1 MAQSL
6 KFGMI
11 GRCFPPGDRALDAMR
26 RAEAQGWD
34 FMAFPDQLPSTH
46 PDGMLPGSVAPP
58 DDESLLVS
66 AHSSQWFGSFELLTA
81 ASVLTERIGLQMAV
95 VDPLRRSPAVFA
107 QEAVTISHFSK
118 GRAAWCI
125 GSGEAKQ
132 FEPYGE
138 VRSKPAARMLEA
150 VRTMH
155 ALWDS
160 GGETVSRDSE
170 FWPLADATFT
180 LPLYDGRKPSV
191 LVVGGGPAMEQLA
204 GELCDGWM
212 TYLPGGVADEPEH
225 LAAVISAIKKV
236 AADSGRDPDALR
248 FHAMCLTCL
257 AETDDLAWRYARHP
271 ALAWASIWAAGVQSG
286 QLWKQWGHEHPF
298 GDAASWP
305 KDMKVT
311 GIPKEMLDQ
320 LTDFVPEEVTDR
332 TLVWGSPDRVAARL
346 TPFIDAGITE
356 LSFDNEIPWADRS
369 YGTQWTPL
377 ISELITKLGGSP
389 LDVGA

>member
-1 MAQSL
+1 MAENV

-11 GRCFPPGDRALDAMR
+11 GRCFPPADLALDAMR

-34 FMAFPDQLPSTH
+34 FVAFPDQLPSTH
-46 PDGMLPGSVAPP
+46 PEGMLPASVAPSH
-58 DDESLLVS
+58 DERALVS

-107 QEAVTISHFSK
+107 QEALTISHFSK

-138 VRSKPAARMLEA
+138 VRTKPAARMIEA

-160 GGETVSRDSE
+160 GGHPVSRDSE
-170 FWPLADATFT
+170 FWPLDDASFP
-180 LPLYDGRKPSV
+180 LPLYDGKKPAT

-212 TYLPGGVADEPEH
+212 TYLPGGVADQPEH
-225 LAAVISAIKKV
+225 LAGVITSIKKV
-236 AADSGRDPDALR
+236 ATDAGRDPEQLR
-248 FHAMCLTCL
+248 FHAMCLVCL
-257 AETDDLAWRYARHP
+257 AENDDIAWKHARHP

-286 QLWKQWGHEHPF
+286 ALWKEWGFEHPF

-311 GIPKEMLDQ
+311 GIPPAMLEGLSD
-320 LTDFVPEEVTDR
+320 LVPEEVTRR
-332 TLVWGSPDRVAARL
+332 TVVWGGPERVAERL
-346 TPFIDAGITE
+346 QSFIAAGITE
-356 LSFDNEIPWADRS
+356 LSFDNELAWSDRD
-369 YGTQWTPL
+369 YGTSWSPL
-377 ISELITKLGGSP
+377 ISEVIERLGGAP
-389 LDVGA
+389 LDLRA